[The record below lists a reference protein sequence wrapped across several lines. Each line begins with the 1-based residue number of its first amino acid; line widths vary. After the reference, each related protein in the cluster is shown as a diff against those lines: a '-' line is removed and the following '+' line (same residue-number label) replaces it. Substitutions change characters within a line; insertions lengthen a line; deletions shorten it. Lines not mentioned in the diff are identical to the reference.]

1 MWPFVFAG
9 QDARISLSAFD
20 PSIWFISGRVQNVA
34 VNTTEKPD
42 GSKFYL
48 SKVVTTSAQFDKTDE
63 IVEILPGML
72 ATIEIK
78 GQNKTV
84 MDYFLNPLRRLAEK
98 HSQRIKHE

>member
-1 MWPFVFAG
+1 M
-9 QDARISLSAFD
+9 
-20 PSIWFISGRVQNVA
+20 
-34 VNTTEKPD
+34 NTTEKPD

-84 MDYFLNPLRRLAEK
+84 MDYFLNPLRKIGREAFTEN
-98 HSQRIKHE
+98 